1 MNIEN
6 IKILISND
14 LGGDFAV
21 FYNTDID
28 AKEAALLNN
37 KALAVFRVNAGD
49 IQPLA
54 GVSGLTADCM
64 LELLLPYGVEDK
76 DRAIP
81 RKYETAINKL
91 LSDTNGRIETNEFY
105 DGSDE
110 TVIYRYVISYG
121 VPRATGQT
129 MTFDGITV
137 QQYVLDFKVVFSA
150 SAAFGNE
157 IRVWVDGTEL
167 GGIIN
172 WNETGDLT
180 LVNNF
185 GIDEFGARFISA
197 LTTYKLSLTLI
208 RSDFMSTDHGVYTRS
223 SKQRQIQENCQ
234 QEKDVTYA
242 VTAEIN
248 GLSVSFNAIIE
259 RYSLTG
265 VKGDFQTMT
274 LLFAKVQS

>member
-6 IKILISND
+6 IKILIAND
-14 LGGDFAV
+14 LGGEFAV

-54 GVSGLTADCM
+54 GVQGLTADCM
-64 LELLLPYGVEDK
+64 LEFLLPYGLEDK

-81 RKYETAINKL
+81 RKYEAAINKL
-91 LSDTNGRIETNEFY
+91 LADTNGEIQSLKTEENGDNF
-105 DGSDE
+105 
-110 TVIYRYVISYG
+110 IYRYLISYG

-129 MTFDGITV
+129 LTFDGITV
-137 QQYVLDFKVVFSA
+137 HQYVLDFKVILSA
-150 SAAFGNE
+150 LALFGND
-157 IRVWVDGTEL
+157 IKATIDGSEL
-167 GGIIN
+167 AGIIN
-172 WNETGDLT
+172 WNETGDVS

-185 GIDEFGARFISA
+185 GIDEYGARFISA
-197 LTTYKLSLTLI
+197 QTTYKLSLTL
-208 RSDFMSTDHGVYTRS
+208 VYQNNALH
-223 SKQRQIQENCQ
+223 KKLQQNCE
-234 QEKDVTYA
+234 QEKDVAYA
-242 VTAEIN
+242 VTVEIN
-248 GLSVSFNAIIE
+248 GLSFSFDGIIE